1 MQCLIKLIF
10 YGKIMKRLIFV
21 LLSFVSTIMAI
32 ACDAEYVEQAH
43 RQGKAFIIVAA
54 VIAFLSWIIGLWNRL
69 GSKTRFL
76 SRSFGLMIAF
86 NLVVIGVGN
95 LLEEATDY
103 NDSPMFQ
110 FFFFLMLLLPIID
123 IIWII
128 LTFVWN
134 KKAHQRISKEKEM

>member
-1 MQCLIKLIF
+1 
-10 YGKIMKRLIFV
+10 
-21 LLSFVSTIMAI
+21 MAI

-110 FFFFLMLLLPIID
+110 FFFFLMLLLPVID

-134 KKAHQRISKEKEM
+134 KKSSSKNQ

>member
-1 MQCLIKLIF
+1 
-10 YGKIMKRLIFV
+10 MKRLLLV
-21 LLSFVSTIMAI
+21 LLSAVSTIMAI

-43 RQGKAFIIVAA
+43 RQGKALIIVAVA
-54 VIAFLSWIIGLWNRL
+54 IALLSWIIGLCDRL
-69 GSKTRFL
+69 GRKTRSL
-76 SRSFGLMIAF
+76 TKSFGLMIAF

-128 LTFVWN
+128 LTFVFCR
-134 KKAHQRISKEKEM
+134 KKAHQRISKD

>member
-1 MQCLIKLIF
+1 
-10 YGKIMKRLIFV
+10 MKRLIFV

-110 FFFFLMLLLPIID
+110 FFFFLMLLLPVID

-134 KKAHQRISKEKEM
+134 KKSSSKNQ